1 MKKLDEIM
9 ELMADE
15 MKDFKTAVLELQK
28 LSEQLVKMS
37 IPISTEAVEKNLNTF
52 LQKQEA
58 EKEKTDEILKEI
70 DRKLKHA
77 RVIPYYLLILF
88 GISGITALGSVGYFG
103 YTSKEK
109 VEDNFEVYQTI
120 MESQNK
126 SYEDYFVAYPEIQ
139 EAYCEWIQGGYQG
152 FK

>member
-28 LSEQLVKMS
+28 LSGQLAEMS
-37 IPISTEAVEKNLNTF
+37 IPISTEALEKNLNAF

-58 EKEKTDEILKEI
+58 EKERTDEILKEI
-70 DRKLKHA
+70 DRKLRHA
-77 RVIPYYLLILF
+77 RIIPNYLLILF
-88 GISGITALGSVGYFG
+88 GILGILTLGLLGYFG
-103 YTSKEK
+103 YSNNNSQQE
-109 VEDNFEVYQTI
+109 NFEVYRTI

-126 SYEDYFVAYPEIQ
+126 SYEDYFAAYPKIQ
-139 EAYCEWIQGGYQG
+139 EAYCEWLQGGYQG
-152 FK
+152 L

>member
-15 MKDFKTAVLELQK
+15 MDDFKTAVLELQK
-28 LSEQLVKMS
+28 LSEQLVKIS

-58 EKEKTDEILKEI
+58 EKQKTDEILMEI

-77 RVIPYYLLILF
+77 KVIPNYLLILF

-103 YTSKEK
+103 YTRKK
-109 VEDNFEVYQTI
+109 
-120 MESQNK
+120 K
-126 SYEDYFVAYPEIQ
+126 
-139 EAYCEWIQGGYQG
+139 
-152 FK
+152 

>member
-28 LSEQLVKMS
+28 LSEQLEKMS
-37 IPISTEAVEKNLNTF
+37 IPISTEALEKNLNTF
-52 LQKQEA
+52 LQKQEL

-70 DRKLKHA
+70 DRKLKRA
-77 RVIPYYLLILF
+77 RIIPNYLLILL
-88 GISGITALGSVGYFG
+88 GISGIIALGSVGYFG
-103 YTSKEK
+103 YTSQEK
-109 VEDNFEVYQTI
+109 VEENFEVYRTI

-126 SYEDYFVAYPEIQ
+126 HYEDYFAAYPEIQ

-152 FK
+152 L

>member
-28 LSEQLVKMS
+28 LSGQLVKMS
-37 IPISTEAVEKNLNTF
+37 IPISTEALEKNLNTF
-52 LQKQEA
+52 LQKQEV
-58 EKEKTDEILKEI
+58 EKQKTDEILMEI

-77 RVIPYYLLILF
+77 RVIPNYLLILF
-88 GISGITALGSVGYFG
+88 GISGIIALGSVGYFG
-103 YTSKEK
+103 YSSKEK
-109 VEDNFEVYQTI
+109 VEDNFEVYQAI

-126 SYEDYFVAYPEIQ
+126 HYEDYFAAYPEIHQ
-139 EAYCEWIQGGYQG
+139 AYCEWIDAGYQDL
-152 FK
+152 

>member
-15 MKDFKTAVLELQK
+15 IDDFKTAVLELQK
-28 LSEQLVKMS
+28 LSEQLVKLS
-37 IPISTEAVEKNLNTF
+37 IPISTEALEKNLNTF

-70 DRKLKHA
+70 DEKLKHA
-77 RVIPYYLLILF
+77 RIIPNYLLILF
-88 GISGITALGSVGYFG
+88 GISGIIALGFVGYFG

>member
-15 MKDFKTAVLELQK
+15 MEDFKTAVLELQK
-28 LSEQLVKMS
+28 LSGQLAKMS

-52 LQKQEA
+52 LKKQEA

-77 RVIPYYLLILF
+77 RIIPNYLLILF
-88 GISGITALGSVGYFG
+88 AILGILALSLVGYFG
-103 YTSKEK
+103 YSNNNKQKE
-109 VEDNFEVYQTI
+109 NFEVYRTI
-120 MESQNK
+120 MESQNM
-126 SYEDYFVAYPEIQ
+126 SYEDYFAAYPEIHQ
-139 EAYCEWIQGGYQG
+139 AYCEWLQDGYQG
-152 FK
+152 L

>member
-28 LSEQLVKMS
+28 LSGQLAKMS
-37 IPISTEAVEKNLNTF
+37 IPISAEALEKNLNTF
-52 LQKQEA
+52 LLKQEA
-58 EKEKTDEILKEI
+58 EKEKTDEILKGI

-77 RVIPYYLLILF
+77 RVIPNYLLILF
-88 GISGITALGSVGYFG
+88 GISGIIVLGSVGYFG

-109 VEDNFEVYQTI
+109 VEENFEVYQTI
-120 MESQNK
+120 MESQHK
-126 SYEDYFVAYPEIQ
+126 HYEDYFAAYPEIQ
-139 EAYCEWIQGGYQG
+139 EAYCEWLEDGYQG
-152 FK
+152 L

>member
-28 LSEQLVKMS
+28 LSEQLVKLS
-37 IPISTEAVEKNLNTF
+37 IPISTEALEKNLNTF
-52 LQKQEA
+52 LLKQQA
-58 EKEKTDEILKEI
+58 EKEITDEILKEI
-70 DRKLKHA
+70 DRKLKRA
-77 RVIPYYLLILF
+77 RIIPNYLLILLGIF
-88 GISGITALGSVGYFG
+88 GILALGSVGYFG
-103 YTSKEK
+103 YSSQEK
-109 VEDNFEVYQTI
+109 GEENFEVYQMI

-139 EAYCEWIQGGYQG
+139 EAYCQWLQDEYQG

>member
-28 LSEQLVKMS
+28 LSEQLEKMS
-37 IPISTEAVEKNLNTF
+37 IPISTEALEKNLNTF

-70 DRKLKHA
+70 DRKLKRA
-77 RVIPYYLLILF
+77 RIIPSYLIILF
-88 GISGITALGSVGYFG
+88 GISEIIALGSVGYFG
-103 YTSKEK
+103 YSSKEK
-109 VEDNFEVYQTI
+109 VEDNFEVYRTI
-120 MESQNK
+120 MESQNTQ
-126 SYEDYFVAYPEIQ
+126 YEDYFAAYPEIHQ
-139 EAYCEWIQGGYQG
+139 AYCEWIQGGYQG
-152 FK
+152 L

>member
-28 LSEQLVKMS
+28 LSEQLEKMS
-37 IPISTEAVEKNLNTF
+37 VPISTEALEKNLNTF

-58 EKEKTDEILKEI
+58 EKEKTDEILREI
-70 DRKLKHA
+70 DRKLKRA
-77 RVIPYYLLILF
+77 RVIPNYLLILLGIF
-88 GISGITALGSVGYFG
+88 GILAVGSVVYFG

-109 VEDNFEVYQTI
+109 VEENFEVYRTI

-126 SYEDYFVAYPEIQ
+126 HYEDYFAAYPEIHQ
-139 EAYCEWIQGGYQG
+139 AYCEWIDAGYQDL
-152 FK
+152 

>member
-28 LSEQLVKMS
+28 LSGQLAKMS
-37 IPISTEAVEKNLNTF
+37 IPISTEALEKNLNTF
-52 LQKQEA
+52 LQKQEL
-58 EKEKTDEILKEI
+58 EKEKTDEILRGI

-77 RVIPYYLLILF
+77 RIIPNYLLILLGIF
-88 GISGITALGSVGYFG
+88 GILALGSVGYFG

-126 SYEDYFVAYPEIQ
+126 HYEDYFAAYPEIQ
-139 EAYCEWIQGGYQG
+139 EAYCEWLQGRYQG
-152 FK
+152 L

>member
-28 LSEQLVKMS
+28 LSGQLVKMS

-70 DRKLKHA
+70 DRKLKRA
-77 RVIPYYLLILF
+77 RIIPNYLLILL
-88 GISGITALGSVGYFG
+88 GISGIIALGSVGYFG
-103 YTSKEK
+103 YTSQEK
-109 VEDNFEVYQTI
+109 VEENFEVYRTI

-126 SYEDYFVAYPEIQ
+126 HYENYFAAYPEIQ

-152 FK
+152 L

>member
-28 LSEQLVKMS
+28 LSEQLEKMS
-37 IPISTEAVEKNLNTF
+37 IPISTEALEKNLNTF
-52 LQKQEA
+52 LIKQHE

-77 RVIPYYLLILF
+77 RIIPNYLLILF
-88 GISGITALGSVGYFG
+88 GIFGILALGSVGYFG

-126 SYEDYFVAYPEIQ
+126 SYKDYFATYPEIH
-139 EAYCEWIQGGYQG
+139 EAYCEWLQGGYQG
-152 FK
+152 L

>member
-28 LSEQLVKMS
+28 LSEQLVMMS
-37 IPISTEAVEKNLNTF
+37 IPISTEALEKNLNTF
-52 LQKQEA
+52 LLKQKA
-58 EKEKTDEILKEI
+58 EKEKTDEILRGI

-77 RVIPYYLLILF
+77 RIIPNYLLILL
-88 GISGITALGSVGYFG
+88 GISGIIALGSVGYFG
-103 YTSKEK
+103 YSSKEK
-109 VEDNFEVYQTI
+109 VEENFEVYQMI

-126 SYEDYFVAYPEIQ
+126 SYEDYFAAYPEIQ
-139 EAYCEWIQGGYQG
+139 EAYCEWLQGGYPDL
-152 FK
+152 

>member
-1 MKKLDEIM
+1 MKKLDEIV

-28 LSEQLVKMS
+28 LSGQLVKMS
-37 IPISTEAVEKNLNTF
+37 IPISTEALEKNLNTF

-70 DRKLKHA
+70 DRKLKRA
-77 RVIPYYLLILF
+77 RIIPNYLLILF
-88 GISGITALGSVGYFG
+88 GISGIIALGSVGYFG
-103 YTSKEK
+103 YTSQEK
-109 VEDNFEVYQTI
+109 VEENFEVYRTI

-126 SYEDYFVAYPEIQ
+126 HYEDYFAAYPEIQ

-152 FK
+152 L

>member
-28 LSEQLVKMS
+28 LSDQLVKLS
-37 IPISTEAVEKNLNTF
+37 IPISTEALEKSLNTF

-58 EKEKTDEILKEI
+58 GKEITDEILKEI
-70 DRKLKHA
+70 DQKLKRA
-77 RVIPYYLLILF
+77 RIIPNYLLILF
-88 GISGITALGSVGYFG
+88 GISGIIALGSVGYFG

-109 VEDNFEVYQTI
+109 VEDNFEVYQAI

-126 SYEDYFVAYPEIQ
+126 HYEDYFAAYPEIQ
-139 EAYCEWIQGGYQG
+139 EAYCEWLQGGYQG
-152 FK
+152 L

>member
-28 LSEQLVKMS
+28 LSGQLVKMC

-52 LQKQEA
+52 LLKQQA

-77 RVIPYYLLILF
+77 RIIPNYLLILF
-88 GISGITALGSVGYFG
+88 GISRIIALSSVGYFG
-103 YTSKEK
+103 YTSKEN
-109 VEDNFEVYQTI
+109 VEENFEVYQTI
-120 MESQNK
+120 MESRNK
-126 SYEDYFVAYPEIQ
+126 SYQDYFAAYPGIQ
-139 EAYCEWIQGGYQG
+139 EAYCEWLQGGYQG
-152 FK
+152 L